1 MYELKWRFEFNSEVK
16 EAIFVAS
23 KYPEAV
29 ELFKKNS
36 TNGSRPNENTDPAVN
51 REHSKIDAFKTNR
64 IETVRNDDTLKH
76 SEAVIGLSFKEST
89 DTALDIEIHDSH
101 TSGTKKNENVFG
113 NIQNKPE
120 TIVVTA
126 EETSQDWS
134 MEDTNKYTEQ
144 MDVDISDNSNKE
156 TQYPLK
162 TEETL
167 IETQSI
173 TFKND
178 KIHCIFLFFKS
189 IFQNEI

>member
-101 TSGTKKNENVFG
+101 TSGTKKNENVFFLFVSLERRKV
-113 NIQNKPE
+113 Q
-120 TIVVTA
+120 
-126 EETSQDWS
+126 W
-134 MEDTNKYTEQ
+134 
-144 MDVDISDNSNKE
+144 
-156 TQYPLK
+156 
-162 TEETL
+162 
-167 IETQSI
+167 
-173 TFKND
+173 ND
-178 KIHCIFLFFKS
+178 KKGRRKCSLFFLFFA
-189 IFQNEI
+189 FLF